1 MKGYGRHVGVE
12 EHVACVSLV
21 LLCAPEVFQLL
32 EQAVLAGT
40 SASPHLQLGPKLSLT
55 KSTCPAAAAAAG
67 GTVGAHMQEL
77 LRPAWDFLPLLE
89 AVLAGLER
97 FAGFASEAGL
107 PLAGR
112 ARNLSQYLPASL
124 TDGAA
129 LLQLLEV
136 RGPAALV
143 LPRRSYGLQCSVRR
157 CCTANS
163 VCVCTVN
170 ALQIS
175 SSQLWLQL
183 PTHGAL
189 LLPQAWSCLNELA
202 QGGKRSTSALATAS
216 AVTRVGAVLKQPLV
230 VSWLE
235 INLNQLTPSKVR
247 QTVAAAVCARRC
259 AAHAG
264 KVSAAGTAVD
274 CWLPVML
281 AAACHQQLIVVRDVH
296 ARLIR
301 GTWLLVAHVAAV
313 TGGA

>member
-1 MKGYGRHVGVE
+1 LLL
-12 EHVACVSLV
+12 LV
-21 LLCAPEVFQLL
+21 VQEV
-32 EQAVLAGT
+32 
-40 SASPHLQLGPKLSLT
+40 
-55 KSTCPAAAAAAG
+55 
-67 GTVGAHMQEL
+67 

-97 FAGFASEAGL
+97 FASFASEAGL

-136 RGPAALV
+136 RAPAALL
-143 LPRRSYGLQCSVRR
+143 LPRRFYVLQCSVAR
-157 CCTANS
+157 CCTANR
-163 VCVCTVN
+163 VCVCTVNALKSAAASFGCSCQPTLN

-183 PTHGAL
+183 PTHVAL

-202 QGGKRSTSALATAS
+202 QGGKRSSSALATA

-247 QTVAAAVCARRC
+247 QTVAAAACARRC

-264 KVSAAGTAVD
+264 KVSAAGTAMN

-281 AAACHQQLIVVRDVH
+281 AAARRQQLIVVRDVH
-296 ARLIR
+296 ARLI
-301 GTWLLVAHVAAV
+301 
-313 TGGA
+313 